1 MNVPHLNHESE
12 QELYSKSMKTD
23 HETVLGLTTR
33 WQFVRT
39 EFELSD
45 YMWTRKLELIC
56 DL

>member
-12 QELYSKSMKTD
+12 QELHSKSMKTD

-39 EFELSD
+39 EFELFD
-45 YMWTRKLELIC
+45 YIWTRKLFN
-56 DL
+56 